1 MLSRTLPDGRDPRI
15 GTFRGESAEWDDFV
29 RSQQGW
35 THFHLYDW
43 KRVIEAVFGHECI
56 YLVKRDA
63 TNALIGI
70 LPLVRVKSRVFGHF
84 LVSMPFVN
92 YGGPLGTPD
101 AMKDLAGHATEIAA
115 NSGAGLMELRSRA
128 ELAIPLDVSHRKVTL
143 LLDLPS
149 GDPDK
154 LWKSFKSKLR
164 SQIRRPQKEGLTVR
178 FGLDRVDDFFHVFSR
193 HMRDLG
199 TPTQPVKFFKAIA
212 NAFPETV
219 WFGCAYLDDR
229 AVAAGCG
236 FQWGSEFEMTW
247 ASSLVEYNRTAPNML
262 LYWSFMEINAVT
274 RRRALLLGAAHLETA
289 APCRCESG
297 RSQNRSLHTLMLRK
311 QLPVYSP
318 LTPSSILAGWR
329 ALAAN
334 DSNATAAIRH
344 LIGEKYGTE
353 HILLTDSG
361 TSALTLAIRAYCRI
375 RSTPLV
381 ALPAYCC
388 YDIATAADG
397 ADVEVILYDIDARTL
412 SPDIQSLSNALSR
425 RPGAIVVAHL
435 YGVPVEVQDII
446 RLCEQHQVPVIEDA
460 AQGHGAQYD
469 GLPLG
474 SFGDVSI
481 LSFGRGKGVT
491 GGGGGALLAVSDGTS
506 HVIEEAAQETGSSHR
521 GLKPLIGATAQWLL
535 ASPTMYAIPASLP
548 FLRLGQTIYRE
559 PTSPMGITHSAAGAL
574 ARNWVISEA
583 ESVTRRI
590 NAHR

>member
-1 MLSRTLPDGRDPRI
+1 
-15 GTFRGESAEWDDFV
+15 
-29 RSQQGW
+29 
-35 THFHLYDW
+35 
-43 KRVIEAVFGHECI
+43 
-56 YLVKRDA
+56 
-63 TNALIGI
+63 
-70 LPLVRVKSRVFGHF
+70 
-84 LVSMPFVN
+84 
-92 YGGPLGTPD
+92 
-101 AMKDLAGHATEIAA
+101 
-115 NSGAGLMELRSRA
+115 
-128 ELAIPLDVSHRKVTL
+128 
-143 LLDLPS
+143 
-149 GDPDK
+149 
-154 LWKSFKSKLR
+154 
-164 SQIRRPQKEGLTVR
+164 
-178 FGLDRVDDFFHVFSR
+178 
-193 HMRDLG
+193 
-199 TPTQPVKFFKAIA
+199 
-212 NAFPETV
+212 
-219 WFGCAYLDDR
+219 
-229 AVAAGCG
+229 
-236 FQWGSEFEMTW
+236 
-247 ASSLVEYNRTAPNML
+247 
-262 LYWSFMEINAVT
+262 
-274 RRRALLLGAAHLETA
+274 
-289 APCRCESG
+289 
-297 RSQNRSLHTLMLRK
+297 MLRK

-361 TSALTLAIRAYCRI
+361 TSALTLAIKAYCRI

-435 YGVPVEVQDII
+435 YGVPIEVQDII

-590 NAHR
+590 NADRISKNVADSDYADLFETPAQSTPGYLRLPVIALGGEGSPLATRQARSLGVMPGYPTTLADLPRFTQRCRNRAEDITGARTLAAQLFTLPTHSRLSPSDMDRLNSLLNGTATS